1 MFHTCIIGIYFP
13 KDIRT
18 VIDNI
23 KRIFVFSGKI
33 TKLYLNKKKTYIFV
47 SFFVYQVYIQYL
59 RMK

>member
-1 MFHTCIIGIYFP
+1 MFHTCIPTIYFP
-13 KDIRT
+13 KNIRT

-47 SFFVYQVYIQYL
+47 SFFVYQVYI
-59 RMK
+59 

>member
-1 MFHTCIIGIYFP
+1 MFHTCIIAIYFP
-13 KDIRT
+13 KNIRT

-33 TKLYLNKKKTYIFV
+33 AKLYLNKKKTYIFV